1 MQDPYTAPVSGDKMV
16 INRLSSAGVASAGSH
31 YYLRWE
37 ALRGDNRDKPKMDAR
52 GHLIKPTPSAL
63 MLCRTRADRN

>member
-1 MQDPYTAPVSGDKMV
+1 MV
-16 INRLSSAGVASAGSH
+16 LHRLDSAGVASVGSH

-37 ALRGDNRDKPKMDAR
+37 ALPDDNRDKPKTDAQ